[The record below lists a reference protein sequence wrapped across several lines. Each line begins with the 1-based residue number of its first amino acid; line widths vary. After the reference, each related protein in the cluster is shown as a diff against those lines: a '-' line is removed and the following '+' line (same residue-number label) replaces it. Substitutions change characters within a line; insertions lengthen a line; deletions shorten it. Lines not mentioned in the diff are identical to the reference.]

1 MRKVT
6 ILLIT
11 FAFLLTPMTINAQ
24 ISGAAVTLVCDE
36 TLAPDDA
43 LAGGNYTFTCTVSN
57 PTAYIEKIA
66 IETSSEGLETTS
78 PGDLYVDAGQE
89 NTFNITI
96 VWDAGIH
103 SETQAITVDAH
114 VLELNNLPPPNSASD
129 QETTLIDF
137 KLGYAQQ
144 GCHTEALLSPSHI
157 QFELGGNLGNI
168 TFKLNY
174 SESPITATNFAML
187 SMMGCFDNTTFH
199 RVIDDF
205 MIQAGDFTNGDG
217 TGGHAGTWQGYCNGQ
232 QSNDSTCGGAGEQ
245 AWTIPDETNTNLTH
259 QPCTL
264 SMAKTNAPN
273 TGGSQFFVMPDNST
287 PGWLDGVHTVFGEVV
302 IGCDIVTS
310 ISETETGGNDRP
322 VNDIVIQRAFAVAAP
337 NLDFDGDNVSDDDDN
352 CEEIPNTN
360 QSDVDNDS
368 IGDACDEDIDGDG
381 VNNDDD
387 AFPSDANETADYDGD
402 GTGDNADADDDNDGM
417 NDTSDAFPYDQ
428 NETTDTDG
436 DGIGDN
442 SDADDDGD
450 GVADTT
456 DNCPYT
462 ANADQAD
469 ADNDG
474 IGTACDSSEEEE
486 ETPSVPALGIL
497 GSLLAVCFA
506 LAVVKK
512 D

>member
-1 MRKVT
+1 MRKVA
-6 ILLIT
+6 ILLT
-11 FAFLLTPMTINAQ
+11 TLAFLLTPMTINAQ
-24 ISGAAVTLVCDE
+24 ISGAAVTLICDE
-36 TLAPDDA
+36 TIAPEDA

-57 PTAYIEKIA
+57 PTAYVEKIA
-66 IETSSEGLETTS
+66 IEASSEEVETTS
-78 PGDLYVDAGQE
+78 PGELYVGAGQE
-89 NTFNITI
+89 YSFNIT
-96 VWDAGIH
+96 VAWTTGIL
-103 SETQAITVDAH
+103 SETPIITIDAH
-114 VLELNNLPPPNSASD
+114 VLELNNLPPPNTATD
-129 QETTLIDF
+129 RDTTEIDF

-144 GCHTEALLSPSHI
+144 GCHTEALLSPSYI
-157 QFELGGNLGNI
+157 QFELANNLGNI
-168 TFKLNY
+168 TFELNY

-232 QSNDSTCGGAGEQ
+232 QSNNSTCNGAEEL
-245 AWTIPDETNTNLTH
+245 AWTIPDEANTNLTH

-264 SMAKTNAPN
+264 SMAKTSAPN
-273 TGGSQFFVMPDNST
+273 TGGSQFFVMPNDST
-287 PGWLDGVHTVFGEVV
+287 PAWLDGAHTVFGEVV

-310 ISETETGGNDRP
+310 ISGVETGDNDRP
-322 VNDIVIQRAFAVAAP
+322 AIDIFIQRAFAITAL
-337 NLDFDGDNVSDDDDN
+337 NLDSDGDNVSNDDDN

-360 QSDVDNDS
+360 QSDLDNDS
-368 IGDACDEDIDGDG
+368 IGDACDEDVDGDG
-381 VNNDDD
+381 MNNDQD
-387 AFPSDANETADYDGD
+387 AFPNDVNESTDFDNDGL
-402 GTGDNADADDDNDGM
+402 GDNADTDDDGDGM
-417 NDTSDAFPYDQ
+417 NDTDDAFPYDQ

-456 DNCPYT
+456 DNCPFT
-462 ANADQAD
+462 PNADQSD
-469 ADNDG
+469 ADGDG
-474 IGTACDSSEEEE
+474 TGTACDSSEEEE
-486 ETPSVPALGIL
+486 ESPSVPALGIL

-506 LAVVKK
+506 FAVVKK